1 MSYGN
6 ITMLG
11 DLPNLEDIEGGG
23 MGVGNPSGHN
33 SQPNPSFRMESHI
46 MERPNPNDEKFQK
59 YIRPGHQ
66 MMANAGMGLNNPPPT
81 HIEHYDEQVMQMPV
95 QAPSQPQYPIHNCL
109 DIARHIQDCPICSK
123 FYNNDKTVYII
134 VIILLTIV
142 CLLLLKRVLNV

>member
-11 DLPNLEDIEGGG
+11 DLPNLEDMEGL
-23 MGVGNPSGHN
+23 GVGNPPG
-33 SQPNPSFRMESHI
+33 QPYQASPNFRMESHI

-59 YIRPGHQ
+59 YIRPNQHISP
-66 MMANAGMGLNNPPPT
+66 NAGMGLNNPPSPPQQ
-81 HIEHYDEQVMQMPV
+81 HYPEQEMIVMQP
-95 QAPSQPQYPIHNCL
+95 PSQPNYLRHHCL
-109 DIARHIQDCPICSK
+109 DIAGHIHECPICSK
-123 FYNNDKTVYII
+123 FYSNDKTVYVI

>member
-11 DLPNLEDIEGGG
+11 DLPNLEDIENA
-23 MGVGNPSGHN
+23 GVGNPAG
-33 SQPNPSFRMESHI
+33 QPYQPSPNFRMESHI

-59 YIRPGHQ
+59 YIRSSQHISP
-66 MMANAGMGLNNPPPT
+66 NAGMGLNNPPPPQNYPQQEM
-81 HIEHYDEQVMQMPV
+81 IMQVQE
-95 QAPSQPQYPIHNCL
+95 QAPPPPNYLRHHCL
-109 DIARHIQDCPICSK
+109 DIAGHIHECPICSK

-142 CLLLLKRVLNV
+142 CLMLLKRVLNV